1 MATITLSEI
10 LDDLGAAD
18 QALRKFEQRYWIS
31 SDTFHTLYSQ
41 GALDNGEHR
50 EDFSE
55 WSGYYRVKQHRE
67 ALLRRFSE
75 QRVADLRAASGDAF
89 VHLAPT
95 EPVLEITR

>member
-1 MATITLSEI
+1 MMTITLSEI
-10 LDDLGAAD
+10 LDDLRAAD

-31 SDTFHTLYSQ
+31 SDTFYALYSQ

-55 WSGYYRVKQHRE
+55 WSGHYKVKQHRE

-75 QRVADLRAASGDAF
+75 QRVADLRAASGDDF
-89 VHLAPT
+89 VHLAPA
-95 EPVLEITR
+95 EPVLEING